1 MKQVTIE
8 DKTFGIYIQDQE
20 IQLAIQTIANEM
32 NVLYADKKPIFIS
45 VLNGAFMFTSDLLKK
60 IEVPCEL
67 SFIKLSS
74 YSGTTSTGKVKEI
87 VGLQEEIAG
96 RDVIVIEDIID
107 TGITMQKIISQLEL
121 KNPASIRIATL
132 LLKPDSV
139 KVPIKPDFVCFSIP
153 DKFVVGYGLDL
164 NGIGRNLPDI
174 YQLI

>member
-1 MKQVTIE
+1 
-8 DKTFGIYIQDQE
+8 
-20 IQLAIQTIANEM
+20 
-32 NVLYADKKPIFIS
+32 
-45 VLNGAFMFTSDLLKK
+45 MFTADLLKK
-60 IEVPCEL
+60 TEVPCEL

-74 YSGTTSTGKVKEI
+74 YDGTTSTGTVKEI
-87 VGLQEEIAG
+87 VGLQEEILG

-139 KVPIKPDFVCFSIP
+139 KVPINPDFVCFSIP

>member
-20 IQLAIQTIANEM
+20 IQQAIQTIANEM

-45 VLNGAFMFTSDLLKK
+45 VLNGAFMFTADLLKK
-60 IEVPCEL
+60 IDFPCEL

-74 YSGTTSTGKVKEI
+74 YSGTSSTGIVKEI

-139 KVPIKPDFVCFSIP
+139 KVPINPDFVCFSIP
-153 DKFVVGYGLDL
+153 DKFVVGFGLDL

-174 YQLI
+174 YQLL

>member
-139 KVPIKPDFVCFSIP
+139 KVQIKPDFVCFSIP

>member
-1 MKQVTIE
+1 MKQVRIE
-8 DKTFGIYIQDQE
+8 DKTFGIYIQDND
-20 IQLAIQTIANEM
+20 IQQAIQTIANEM
-32 NVLYADKKPIFIS
+32 NVLYADKNPIFIS

-74 YSGTTSTGKVKEI
+74 YSGTTSTGTVKEI

-107 TGITMQKIISQLEL
+107 TGITMQKIISELEL
-121 KNPASIRIATL
+121 KNPSSIRIATL

-139 KVPIKPDFVCFSIP
+139 KVPINPDFVCFSIP

-174 YQLI
+174 YQLL

>member
-20 IQLAIQTIANEM
+20 IQQAIQNIANEM
-32 NVLYADKKPIFIS
+32 NELYTDKKPIFIS
-45 VLNGAFMFTSDLLKK
+45 VLNGAFMFTADLLKK

-74 YSGTTSTGKVKEI
+74 YSGTTSTGTVKEI
-87 VGLQEEIAG
+87 VGLQEEITG

-121 KNPASIRIATL
+121 NNPATIRIATL

-139 KVPIKPDFVCFSIP
+139 KVPVNPDFVCFSIP

-174 YQLI
+174 YQLL

>member
-8 DKTFGIYIQDQE
+8 DKTFGIYIQDKE
-20 IQLAIQTIANEM
+20 IQQAIQKIANEM

-45 VLNGAFMFTSDLLKK
+45 VLNGAFMFTADLLKK

-74 YSGTTSTGKVKEI
+74 YSGTTSTGTVKEI
-87 VGLQEEIAG
+87 VGLQEEISG

-107 TGITMQKIISQLEL
+107 TGITMQKIISQLESR
-121 KNPASIRIATL
+121 NPASIRIATL

-139 KVPIKPDFVCFSIP
+139 KVSVNPDFVCFSIP

>member
-8 DKTFGIYIQDQE
+8 DKTFGIYIQDHE
-20 IQLAIQTIANEM
+20 IQEAIQTIANEM
-32 NVLYADKKPIFIS
+32 NVFYADRKPIFIS
-45 VLNGAFMFTSDLLKK
+45 VLNGAFMFTADLLKK

-74 YSGTTSTGKVKEI
+74 YSGTTSTGTVKEI

-121 KNPASIRIATL
+121 KNPATIRIATL
-132 LLKPDSV
+132 LLKPDSL
-139 KVPIKPDFVCFSIP
+139 KVPINPDFVCFSIP

-164 NGIGRNLPDI
+164 NGIGRNLPNI

>member
-8 DKTFGIYIQDQE
+8 DKTFGIYIQDQD
-20 IQLAIQTIANEM
+20 IQQAIQTIANEM

-45 VLNGAFMFTSDLLKK
+45 VLNGAFMFTADLLKK

-74 YSGTTSTGKVKEI
+74 YSGTTSTGTVKEI

-107 TGITMQKIISQLEL
+107 TGITMQKITSQLGL

>member
-8 DKTFGIYIQDQE
+8 DKTFGIYIQDKE
-20 IQLAIQTIANEM
+20 IQQAIQKIANEM

-45 VLNGAFMFTSDLLKK
+45 VLNGAFMFTADLLKK

-74 YSGTTSTGKVKEI
+74 YSGTTSTGTVKEI
-87 VGLQEEIAG
+87 VGLQEEISG

-107 TGITMQKIISQLEL
+107 TGITMQKIISQLES

-139 KVPIKPDFVCFSIP
+139 KVPINPDFVCFSIP

>member
-20 IQLAIQTIANEM
+20 IQQAIQTIANEI

-45 VLNGAFMFTSDLLKK
+45 VLNGAFMFTADLLKK
-60 IEVPCEL
+60 TEVPCEL

-74 YSGTTSTGKVKEI
+74 YDGTTSTGTVKEI
-87 VGLQEEIAG
+87 VGLQEEILG

-139 KVPIKPDFVCFSIP
+139 KVPINPDFVCFSIP

>member
-8 DKTFGIYIQDQE
+8 DKTFGIYIQDND
-20 IQLAIQTIANEM
+20 IQQAIQTIANEM

-74 YSGTTSTGKVKEI
+74 YSGTTSTGTVKEI
-87 VGLQEEIAG
+87 VGLQEEIAE

-107 TGITMQKIISQLEL
+107 TGITMQKIISELEL
-121 KNPASIRIATL
+121 KNPSSIRIATL

-174 YQLI
+174 YQLL

>member
-32 NVLYADKKPIFIS
+32 NVHYADKKPIFIS
-45 VLNGAFMFTSDLLKK
+45 VLNGAFMFTADLLKK

-74 YSGTTSTGKVKEI
+74 YSGTTSTGTVKEI

-107 TGITMQKIISQLEL
+107 TGITMQKIISQLDL

-139 KVPIKPDFVCFSIP
+139 KVPINPDFVCFSIP

>member
-8 DKTFGIYIQDQE
+8 DKTFGIYIQDHD
-20 IQLAIQTIANEM
+20 IQQAIQTIANEM

-74 YSGTTSTGKVKEI
+74 YSGTTSTGTVKEI

-107 TGITMQKIISQLEL
+107 TGITMQKIISELEL
-121 KNPASIRIATL
+121 KNPSSIRIATL

>member
-8 DKTFGIYIQDQE
+8 DKTFGIYIQDHD
-20 IQLAIQTIANEM
+20 IQQAIQTIANEM

-74 YSGTTSTGKVKEI
+74 YSGTTSTGTVKEI
-87 VGLQEEIAG
+87 VGLQEEIAD

-121 KNPASIRIATL
+121 KNPTSIRIATL
-132 LLKPDSV
+132 LLKPESV

-174 YQLI
+174 YQLL

>member
-8 DKTFGIYIQDQE
+8 DKTFGIYIQDKE
-20 IQLAIQTIANEM
+20 IQQAIETIANEM
-32 NVLYADKKPIFIS
+32 NVIYADKKPIFIS
-45 VLNGAFMFTSDLLKK
+45 VLNGAFMFTADLLKK

-74 YSGTTSTGKVKEI
+74 YSGITSTGTVKEI
-87 VGLQEEIAG
+87 VGLQEEITG
-96 RDVIVIEDIID
+96 REVIVIEDIID
-107 TGITMQKIISQLEL
+107 TGITMQNIISQLEL
-121 KNPASIRIATL
+121 KKPASIRIATL
-132 LLKPDSV
+132 LLKPDSL

-174 YQLI
+174 YQLL

>member
-8 DKTFGIYIQDQE
+8 DKTFGIYIQDHD
-20 IQLAIQTIANEM
+20 IQQAIQTIANDM

-74 YSGTTSTGKVKEI
+74 YSGTTSTGTVKEI

-107 TGITMQKIISQLEL
+107 TGITMQKIISELEL
-121 KNPASIRIATL
+121 KNPSSIRIATL

>member
-1 MKQVTIE
+1 MKQVRIE
-8 DKTFGIYIQDQE
+8 DKTFGIYIQDND
-20 IQLAIQTIANEM
+20 IQKAIQTIANEM

-45 VLNGAFMFTSDLLKK
+45 VLNGAFMFTADLLKK

-74 YSGTTSTGKVKEI
+74 YSGTTSTGTVKEI

-132 LLKPDSV
+132 LLKPESV
-139 KVPIKPDFVCFSIP
+139 KVPINPDFVCFSIP

-174 YQLI
+174 YQLL

>member
-20 IQLAIQTIANEM
+20 IQQAIQTIANEM

-45 VLNGAFMFTSDLLKK
+45 VLNGAFMFTADLLKK

-74 YSGTTSTGKVKEI
+74 YAGTTSTGTVKEI
-87 VGLQEEIAG
+87 VGLQEEILG

-139 KVPIKPDFVCFSIP
+139 KVPINPDFVCFSIP

>member
-20 IQLAIQTIANEM
+20 IQQAIQTIANEM

-45 VLNGAFMFTSDLLKK
+45 VLNGAFMFTADLLKK

-74 YSGTTSTGKVKEI
+74 YAGTTSTGTVKEI
-87 VGLQEEIAG
+87 VGLQEEILD

-139 KVPIKPDFVCFSIP
+139 KVPINPDFVCFSIP

>member
-1 MKQVTIE
+1 MKQVRIE

-20 IQLAIQTIANEM
+20 IQQAIQSIANEM

-45 VLNGAFMFTSDLLKK
+45 VLNGAFMFTADLLKK
-60 IEVPCEL
+60 INVPCEL

-74 YSGTTSTGKVKEI
+74 YSGTTSTGTVKEI

-132 LLKPDSV
+132 LLKPESV
-139 KVPIKPDFVCFSIP
+139 KVPINPDFVCFSIP

-174 YQLI
+174 YQLL

>member
-8 DKTFGIYIQDQE
+8 DKTFGIYIQDLE
-20 IQLAIQTIANEM
+20 IQQSIQTIANEM

-45 VLNGAFMFTSDLLKK
+45 VLNGAFMFTADLLKK

-74 YSGTTSTGKVKEI
+74 YSGTTSTGTVKEI
-87 VGLQEEIAG
+87 VGLQEEIYG

-139 KVPIKPDFVCFSIP
+139 KVSINPDFVCFSIP

-174 YQLI
+174 YQLL

>member
-1 MKQVTIE
+1 MKQVRIE

-20 IQLAIQTIANEM
+20 IQQAIQTIANEM

-45 VLNGAFMFTSDLLKK
+45 VLNGAFMFTADLLKK

-74 YSGTTSTGKVKEI
+74 YSGTTSTGTVKEI

-107 TGITMQKIISQLEL
+107 TGITMQKIISELEL
-121 KNPASIRIATL
+121 KNPSSIRIATL

>member
-45 VLNGAFMFTSDLLKK
+45 VLNGAFMFTADLLKK

-74 YSGTTSTGKVKEI
+74 YSGTTSTGTVKEI
-87 VGLQEEIAG
+87 VGLQEEIVG

-107 TGITMQKIISQLEL
+107 TGITMQKIISQLEF

-139 KVPIKPDFVCFSIP
+139 KVPINPDFVCFSIP

>member
-8 DKTFGIYIQDQE
+8 DKTFGIYIQDKE
-20 IQLAIQTIANEM
+20 IQQAIQTIANEM

-45 VLNGAFMFTSDLLKK
+45 VLNGAFMFTADLLKK
-60 IEVPCEL
+60 IDFPCEL

-74 YSGTTSTGKVKEI
+74 YSGTSSTGIVKEI
-87 VGLQEEIAG
+87 VGLQEEIDG

-139 KVPIKPDFVCFSIP
+139 KVPINPDFVCFSIP
-153 DKFVVGYGLDL
+153 DKFVVGFGLDL

-174 YQLI
+174 YQLL

>member
-1 MKQVTIE
+1 MKQVIIE
-8 DKTFGIYIQDQE
+8 DKTFGIYIQDHD
-20 IQLAIQTIANEM
+20 IQQAIQTIANEM
-32 NVLYADKKPIFIS
+32 NVFYADKKPIFIS
-45 VLNGAFMFTSDLLKK
+45 VLNGAFMFTADLLKK

-74 YSGTTSTGKVKEI
+74 YSGTNSTGTVKEI

-107 TGITMQKIISQLEL
+107 TGITMQKIISQLDL

-139 KVPIKPDFVCFSIP
+139 KVPINPDFVCFSIP

>member
-45 VLNGAFMFTSDLLKK
+45 VLNGAFMFTADLLKK
-60 IEVPCEL
+60 IEIPCEL

-74 YSGTTSTGKVKEI
+74 YSGTTSTGTVKEI

-132 LLKPDSV
+132 LLKPDSL
-139 KVPIKPDFVCFSIP
+139 KVPINPDFVCF
-153 DKFVVGYGLDL
+153 
-164 NGIGRNLPDI
+164 
-174 YQLI
+174 

>member
-8 DKTFGIYIQDQE
+8 DKTFGIYIQDLE
-20 IQLAIQTIANEM
+20 IQQSIQTIANEM

-45 VLNGAFMFTSDLLKK
+45 VLNGAFMFTADLLKK
-60 IEVPCEL
+60 INVPCEL

-74 YSGTTSTGKVKEI
+74 YSGTTSTGTVKEL
-87 VGLQEEIAG
+87 VGLQEEIHG

-174 YQLI
+174 YQLL

>member
-1 MKQVTIE
+1 MKQVKIE
-8 DKTFGIYIQDQE
+8 DKTFGIYIQDHD
-20 IQLAIQTIANEM
+20 IQQAIQTIANEM

-45 VLNGAFMFTSDLLKK
+45 VLNGAFMFTADLLKK

-74 YSGTTSTGKVKEI
+74 YSGTTSTGTVKEI

-132 LLKPDSV
+132 LLKPESV
-139 KVPIKPDFVCFSIP
+139 KVPINPDFVCFSIP

-174 YQLI
+174 YQLL

>member
-8 DKTFGIYIQDQE
+8 DKTFGIYIQDKE
-20 IQLAIQTIANEM
+20 IQQAIQKIANEM

-45 VLNGAFMFTSDLLKK
+45 VLNGAFMFTADLLKK

-74 YSGTTSTGKVKEI
+74 YSGTTSTGTVKEI
-87 VGLQEEIAG
+87 VGLQEEISG

-107 TGITMQKIISQLEL
+107 TGITMQKIISQLESR
-121 KNPASIRIATL
+121 NPASIRIATL

-139 KVPIKPDFVCFSIP
+139 KVSVNPDFVCFSIP

-174 YQLI
+174 YQLL

>member
-8 DKTFGIYIQDQE
+8 DKTFGIYIQDHD
-20 IQLAIQTIANEM
+20 IQQAIQTIANEM

-74 YSGTTSTGKVKEI
+74 YSGTTSTGTVKEI
-87 VGLQEEIAG
+87 VGLQEEIAE

-107 TGITMQKIISQLEL
+107 TGITMQKIISELEL
-121 KNPASIRIATL
+121 KNPSSIRIATL

>member
-8 DKTFGIYIQDQE
+8 DKTFGIYIQDQD
-20 IQLAIQTIANEM
+20 IQQAIQTIANQM

-45 VLNGAFMFTSDLLKK
+45 VLNGAFMFTADLLKK

-74 YSGTTSTGKVKEI
+74 YSGTTSTGTVKEI
-87 VGLQEEIAG
+87 VGLQEEISG
-96 RDVIVIEDIID
+96 RDLIVIEDIID

-139 KVPIKPDFVCFSIP
+139 KVPVKTDFVCFSIP

>member
-1 MKQVTIE
+1 MKQVRIE

-20 IQLAIQTIANEM
+20 IQQAIQTIATEM

-45 VLNGAFMFTSDLLKK
+45 VLNGAFMFTADLLKK

-74 YSGTTSTGKVKEI
+74 YSGTTSTGTVKEI

-107 TGITMQKIISQLEL
+107 TGITMQKIISELEL
-121 KNPASIRIATL
+121 KNPSSIRIATL

-139 KVPIKPDFVCFSIP
+139 KVPINPDFVCFSIP

>member
-8 DKTFGIYIQDQE
+8 DKSFGIYIQDQE
-20 IQLAIQTIANEM
+20 IQQAIQTIANEM
-32 NVLYADKKPIFIS
+32 NVLYTDKKPIFIS
-45 VLNGAFMFTSDLLKK
+45 VLNGAFMFTADLLKK

-74 YSGTTSTGKVKEI
+74 YSGTTSTGTVKEI

-107 TGITMQKIISQLEL
+107 TGITMQKIISQLGL

>member
-8 DKTFGIYIQDQE
+8 DKTFGIYIQDND
-20 IQLAIQTIANEM
+20 IQQAIQTIANEM

-74 YSGTTSTGKVKEI
+74 YSGTTSTGTVKEI

-107 TGITMQKIISQLEL
+107 TGITMQKIISELEL
-121 KNPASIRIATL
+121 KNPSSIRIATL

-174 YQLI
+174 YQLL

>member
-8 DKTFGIYIQDQE
+8 DKTFGIYIQDQD
-20 IQLAIQTIANEM
+20 IQQAIQTIANEM

-45 VLNGAFMFTSDLLKK
+45 VLNGAFMFTADLLKK

-74 YSGTTSTGKVKEI
+74 YSGTTSTGTVKEI

-107 TGITMQKIISQLEL
+107 TGITMQKIISELEL
-121 KNPASIRIATL
+121 KNPSSIRIATL

>member
-8 DKTFGIYIQDQE
+8 DKTFGIYIQDKE
-20 IQLAIQTIANEM
+20 IQQAIQTIANEM

-45 VLNGAFMFTSDLLKK
+45 VLNGAFMFTADLLKK

-74 YSGTTSTGKVKEI
+74 YAGTTSSGIVKEI
-87 VGLQEEIAG
+87 VGLQEEILG

-107 TGITMQKIISQLEL
+107 TGITMQKIISQLEV

-139 KVPIKPDFVCFSIP
+139 KVPINPDFVCFSIP

>member
-8 DKTFGIYIQDQE
+8 DKTFGIYIQDKE
-20 IQLAIQTIANEM
+20 IQQAIQTIANEM

-45 VLNGAFMFTSDLLKK
+45 VLNGAFMFTADLLKK
-60 IEVPCEL
+60 IDFPCEL

-74 YSGTTSTGKVKEI
+74 YSGTSSTGIVKEI

-139 KVPIKPDFVCFSIP
+139 KVPINPDFVCFSIP
-153 DKFVVGYGLDL
+153 DKFVVGFGLDL

-174 YQLI
+174 YQLL

>member
-8 DKTFGIYIQDQE
+8 DKTFGIYIQDHD
-20 IQLAIQTIANEM
+20 IQQAIQTIANEM

-74 YSGTTSTGKVKEI
+74 YSGTTSTGTVKEI
-87 VGLQEEIAG
+87 VGLQEEIAE

-107 TGITMQKIISQLEL
+107 TGITMQKIISELEL
-121 KNPASIRIATL
+121 KNPSSIRIATL

-174 YQLI
+174 YQLL